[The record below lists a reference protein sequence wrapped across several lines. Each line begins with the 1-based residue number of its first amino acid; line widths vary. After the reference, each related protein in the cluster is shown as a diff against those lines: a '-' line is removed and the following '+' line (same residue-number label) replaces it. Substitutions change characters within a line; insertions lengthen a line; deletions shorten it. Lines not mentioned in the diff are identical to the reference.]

1 MSIENAQI
9 IDIARFCIKFSA
21 ATNSS
26 HIYRQ
31 LNLQNLSFF
40 KKENANFLKFLHDAH
55 HGRPD
60 DQQNRLEY
68 RLPCFEQS
76 DAPFVLGHM

>member
-1 MSIENAQI
+1 MGLLSDASADIPVLVLSSKQMSIENAQI
-9 IDIARFCIKFSA
+9 IDIARFCIIFSA

-40 KKENANFLKFLHDAH
+40 RTENVNFLKLF
-55 HGRPD
+55 
-60 DQQNRLEY
+60 QNLLY
-68 RLPCFEQS
+68 PSFQ
-76 DAPFVLGHM
+76 